1 MPDLPDKTFDL
12 PDFLPP
18 GSEISMMELLLEY

>member
-12 PDFLPP
+12 SDFLPP
-18 GSEISMMELLLEY
+18 GSEISMMKLLLE

>member
-1 MPDLPDKTFDL
+1 MPDLPDKSFSL

-18 GSEISMMELLLEY
+18 GQRISMMGLLLGY

>member
-1 MPDLPDKTFDL
+1 MPDLPDRSFYL

-18 GSEISMMELLLEY
+18 GEQVSMMKLLLKY

>member
-18 GSEISMMELLLEY
+18 GGGISMMKLLLKY

>member
-1 MPDLPDKTFDL
+1 MSYLPDNTFDL

-18 GSEISMMELLLEY
+18 GEQISMMELLLKY